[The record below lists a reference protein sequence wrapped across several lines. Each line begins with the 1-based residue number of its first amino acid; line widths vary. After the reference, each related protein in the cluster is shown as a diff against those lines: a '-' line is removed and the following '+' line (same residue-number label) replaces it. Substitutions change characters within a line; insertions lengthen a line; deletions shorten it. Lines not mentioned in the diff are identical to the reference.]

1 VGATIYRTHL
11 DWFDQWYHDHGN
23 DIRTSVS
30 ALKQLMQGA
39 EGDSAFARLQRAVA
53 ADSSRSTQ

>member
-1 VGATIYRTHL
+1 
-11 DWFDQWYHDHGN
+11 
-23 DIRTSVS
+23 VS

-53 ADSSRSTQ
+53 DSSARTK